1 MDALQSLLA
10 VPSWAVNFCP
20 VYLIAAAIV
29 VVANFSVFLAILFL
43 GPAFRAALSASL
55 KMTATAILIT
65 LGLNTVVIV
74 FMALLQ
80 FWVCK
85 SALTSNQV
93 KEAFAVKCKSLQ
105 DCTAVAGVPQGT
117 ACTCGERGVCG
128 GCTFQNNM
136 EPNLFPNNDGGIAPY
151 SAQGLQEG
159 FRSRESF
166 KGAPRRP
173 KVNLRK

>member
-20 VYLIAAAIV
+20 VYLISAAVV
-29 VVANFSVFLAILFL
+29 VVANLSVLLAILFL
-43 GPAFRAALSASL
+43 GPTFRSALSASL

-65 LGLNTVVIV
+65 LVLNSVVIV

-85 SALTSNQV
+85 SALTPKQV
-93 KEAFAVKCKSLQ
+93 EAFAVKCKSLQ
-105 DCTAVAGVPQGT
+105 DCTAVNGVPQGS

-136 EPNLFPNNDGGIAPY
+136 EPDLFPNNDGGIAPF
-151 SAQGLQEG
+151 SVQGLQEG